1 MNRHIININGKT
13 FVFYLKGRRLDV
25 FMYKN
30 GPQKVDFTTFK
41 NKNEAKKFLSLGIIE
56 MFKRE
61 ILENI
66 KNNKYTSIES
76 MEKDFKE
83 KFNTVENR
91 DIKRYLENIK
101 DNKKYIETLNFLKT
115 ELQKNIDN
123 VDEKKDMIEKNTD
136 LDLKELFEKN
146 GIFEY
151 EINPSKSYTLIV
163 YKDKNGIPHTVINNN
178 PNIPIYDIIVKSLQF
193 DYANKENIQRE
204 IDTQIKDTMER
215 EAKFTYTK
223 NETVDSDKMDD
234 TLNEIKSYV
243 LNTRSDITKVYGI
256 KPSDNKIDGALILET
271 DKGFEP
277 IVVSRENNGSLKVE
291 FPNKKEVSKKD
302 TSTTTK
308 EDTEKENVEDELNK
322 ISNEIEIECITSK
335 LNENETITDKER
347 QNLENSI
354 KNIYQKLSSDEHLE
368 PSEEKLVIQLSS
380 DLYDKIIYQTPSLKD
395 ILDEI
400 IKSYTPKTN
409 VKENDKVKKIEPP
422 KDKNAFIELTLVTFI
437 SGLISG
443 LFVYAFFKMLF

>member
-30 GPQKVDFTTFK
+30 GPQKVDFTAFK
-41 NKNEAKKFLSLGIIE
+41 NKNEAKEFLSLGIIE

-115 ELQKNIDN
+115 ELQKNVDN
-123 VDEKKDMIEKNTD
+123 VDEKKDMIEKTAY

-163 YKDKNGIPHTVINNN
+163 YKDKDGIPHTVINNN
-178 PNIPIYDIIVKSLQF
+178 PNMPIYDIIVKSLQF
-193 DYANKENIQRE
+193 DYANKANIQR
-204 IDTQIKDTMER
+204 
-215 EAKFTYTK
+215 
-223 NETVDSDKMDD
+223 
-234 TLNEIKSYV
+234 
-243 LNTRSDITKVYGI
+243 
-256 KPSDNKIDGALILET
+256 
-271 DKGFEP
+271 
-277 IVVSRENNGSLKVE
+277 
-291 FPNKKEVSKKD
+291 
-302 TSTTTK
+302 
-308 EDTEKENVEDELNK
+308 
-322 ISNEIEIECITSK
+322 
-335 LNENETITDKER
+335 
-347 QNLENSI
+347 
-354 KNIYQKLSSDEHLE
+354 
-368 PSEEKLVIQLSS
+368 
-380 DLYDKIIYQTPSLKD
+380 
-395 ILDEI
+395 
-400 IKSYTPKTN
+400 
-409 VKENDKVKKIEPP
+409 
-422 KDKNAFIELTLVTFI
+422 
-437 SGLISG
+437 
-443 LFVYAFFKMLF
+443 

>member
-66 KNNKYTSIES
+66 KNNKYTSIEI

-380 DLYDKIIYQTPSLKD
+380 DLYDKIIYQIPSLKD